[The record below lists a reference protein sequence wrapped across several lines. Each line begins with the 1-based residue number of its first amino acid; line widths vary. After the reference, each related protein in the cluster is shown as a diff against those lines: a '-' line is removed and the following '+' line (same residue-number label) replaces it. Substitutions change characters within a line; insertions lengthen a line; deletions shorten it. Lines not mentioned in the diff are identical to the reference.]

1 MHVSV
6 CQRDD
11 RSQLPLVGRPKVT
24 KSLPKG
30 LGVDTVS
37 GSTTAIDADKS
48 SPRHTD
54 WAERD
59 RALVLTGLRADE
71 LLRANVGDIRTTDA
85 GGVVQVRGKGQ
96 KDRRIPV
103 SSR

>member
-1 MHVSV
+1 M
-6 CQRDD
+6 
-11 RSQLPLVGRPKVT
+11 PLVGRPTVT

-48 SPRHTD
+48 SPRYTD

-59 RALVLTGLRADE
+59 RALVLTGLLAGLRTDE
-71 LLRANVGDIRTTDA
+71 LPRANVGATSGPLTPAVSSKSAARA
-85 GGVVQVRGKGQ
+85 
-96 KDRRIPV
+96 RRIAGSLL
-103 SSR
+103 SSRWSM

>member
-1 MHVSV
+1 M
-6 CQRDD
+6 
-11 RSQLPLVGRPKVT
+11 PLVGRPKVT

-37 GSTTAIDADKS
+37 GLTTAIDAGKS

-59 RALVLTGLRADE
+59 RALVLTGLRTDE
-71 LLRANVGDIRTTDA
+71 LPRANVGVTSGPLTPAVSSKSAARA
-85 GGVVQVRGKGQ
+85 
-96 KDRRIPV
+96 RRIAGSLL
-103 SSR
+103 SSRWSM